1 MDRFAK
7 FLQSGLALV
16 MAVVLVGLA
25 GCETN
30 PYTGRLQL
38 LMTSVSEEMQMGA
51 QAHSQ
56 IKNDPKIHQTQDPRE
71 IESVRRVAARIVEA
85 AKRSKYAEMANLFP

>member
-1 MDRFAK
+1 MDRFAE

-38 LMTSVSEEMQMGA
+38 LMTSVSEEMQRGA
-51 QAHSQ
+51 
-56 IKNDPKIHQTQDPRE
+56 
-71 IESVRRVAARIVEA
+71 
-85 AKRSKYAEMANLFP
+85 